1 MSFEN
6 FFNIRKLLGCFFGS
20 YLKFLQKNQILKQE
34 RVIFKYLKSVMGQHF
49 FWMNMDKKKAEKII
63 LLNSKYQDIS
73 VLWTLEV
80 DTCIY

>member
-1 MSFEN
+1 
-6 FFNIRKLLGCFFGS
+6 
-20 YLKFLQKNQILKQE
+20 
-34 RVIFKYLKSVMGQHF
+34 MGQDF